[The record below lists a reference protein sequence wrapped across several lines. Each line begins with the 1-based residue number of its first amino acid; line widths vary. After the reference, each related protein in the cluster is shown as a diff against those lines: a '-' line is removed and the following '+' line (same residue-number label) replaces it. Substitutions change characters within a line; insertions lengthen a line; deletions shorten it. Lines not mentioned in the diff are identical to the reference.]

1 MVQALH
7 VKMRHQTNNTSLDT
21 VLMLPCTP
29 RLSASKA
36 ILPQAMR
43 SHTHTHTQ
51 ADTITAANVSSQN
64 NISIFSSVLIIVIR
78 LPKSM

>member
-43 SHTHTHTQ
+43 SHTHTQ